1 MSHTPL
7 LPPLH
12 PRRLPTVA
20 DVIAESPSVHSCGP
34 LTVAWRLV
42 APLTLADLGPFLA
55 LAVADRLSVPRRGGD
70 HPRSAGAAVRPRRA
84 LGKGAVDAG

>member
-7 LPPLH
+7 LPPVH
-12 PRRLPTVA
+12 PRRLPSVA
-20 DVIAESPSVHSCGP
+20 DVITESSSVQSCGP

-55 LAVADRLSVPRRGGD
+55 LAVAVGCLCR
-70 HPRSAGAAVRPRRA
+70 AMAAITNDTLEPPCGPGVH
-84 LGKGAVDAG
+84 